1 MDFRGIRVLHFA
13 DAHIGVE
20 NYGRVDPAT
29 GLHTR
34 LQDFLATLDA
44 TVSHAIEND
53 FDLIVFAGDAFKARD
68 PNPTHQREFARRLVR
83 AASAG
88 IPVFL
93 LVGNHDVPNAAGRAS
108 SLEIYSAL
116 RVPNV
121 VVCARPEV
129 RRLET
134 RRGPVLV
141 AGLPYVPRTRLLAR
155 DAYKDLGIED
165 LNAVLAE
172 RVAGMVEELA
182 AQVRA
187 ARGEEP
193 DLPAVL
199 TAHLSVADARAGS
212 ERSIMLGT
220 EMVVPAGALELPE
233 FDYVALGHLH
243 PYQELG
249 MDRKVVYAGSLDRVD
264 FGEEGEPK
272 GFVVVDLVRGA
283 ARHEFIPNRVRP
295 FVTVRARVPAEAA
308 DPTAAILEAVA
319 GRDLEGAVVKLVVEM
334 DQKRWPEV
342 RQREIL
348 QALEARAHH
357 VLPIHKEWTAVAAA
371 LRSPTLTERLDPVA
385 AVEQYFR
392 TCKKPAMDL
401 EGILERARA
410 LEETLREMDG
420 AVAP

>member
-20 NYGRVDPAT
+20 NYGRIDPAT

-44 TVSHAIEND
+44 TLSYALEND

-68 PNPTHQREFARRLVR
+68 PSPTHQREFARRIMR
-83 AASAG
+83 AVAGG

-108 SLEIYSAL
+108 SLEIYAAL
-116 RVPNV
+116 RVPGV
-121 VVCARPEV
+121 TVGGTPKVH
-129 RRLET
+129 RLET

-155 DAYKDLGIED
+155 EAYKDLGIED
-165 LNAVLAE
+165 VNAVLAE

-187 ARGEEP
+187 ARREEP

-243 PYQELG
+243 PHQVLG
-249 MDRKVVYAGSLDRVD
+249 VERKLVYAGSLDRVD

-272 GFVVVDLVRGA
+272 GFVAVDLVRGA
-283 ARHEFIPNRVRP
+283 ARHAFVPNRVRP

-342 RQREIL
+342 RQREVL

-392 TCKKPAMDL
+392 TCKRPALDL
-401 EGILERARA
+401 EGLLERARA

>member
-1 MDFRGIRVLHFA
+1 MDFRGIRLLHFA

-34 LQDFLATLDA
+34 LQDFLDTLDA
-44 TVSHAIEND
+44 TLTHAIDND
-53 FDLIVFAGDAFKARD
+53 FDLVVFAGDAFKARD
-68 PNPTHQREFARRLVR
+68 PSPTHQREFARRLMR
-83 AASAG
+83 ATAAG

-116 RVPNV
+116 RVPKV
-121 VVCARPEV
+121 VVGARPDV
-129 RRLET
+129 HRLET

-141 AGLPYVPRTRLLAR
+141 AGLPYVSRTRLLAR
-155 DAYKDLGIED
+155 EAHKDLGIEEV
-165 LNAVLAE
+165 NAVLAE
-172 RVAGMVEELA
+172 RVARMVEELA
-182 AQVRA
+182 AKVRA
-187 ARGEEP
+187 ARETEP

-199 TAHLSVADARAGS
+199 AAHLSVANARAGS

-243 PYQELG
+243 PYQVLG
-249 MDRKVVYAGSLDRVD
+249 MNDRVVYAGSLDRVD

-283 ARHEFIPNRVRP
+283 ARHAFVPNRVRP

-319 GRDLEGAVVKLVVEM
+319 ARDLEGAVVRLVVEM
-334 DQKRWPEV
+334 DQRRWPEV
-342 RQREIL
+342 RQREVL

-371 LRSPTLTERLDPVA
+371 LRSPALTERLDPVA

-392 TCKKPAMDL
+392 TCKRPAVDL
-401 EGILERARA
+401 EGLLERARS
-410 LEETLREMDG
+410 LEEALRELDG
-420 AVAP
+420 VVAP